1 MSEQNSKQIES
12 LDVQQPL
19 ERRFE
24 EVSKP
29 FSRFIHNQTTG
40 AMLLLGATVLALIL
54 ANTSFQP
61 LYAALEEVKI
71 GFFVQDFELSK
82 TLHHWVNDGL
92 MVLFFFLLGLEIKRE
107 FIAGEL
113 QTFSQS
119 STVVMAAIGGM
130 VFPAL
135 IYISLNLGEETVS
148 GWGIPMATDAAFA
161 LGALVVLGSRIP
173 SELKVFLVALA
184 IVDDIGAIIV
194 IALFY
199 TDTLQTNYLWLAAGV
214 LATLMAI
221 NRLGIRSSMLYL
233 LLGIALWYVV
243 LQSGVHAT
251 IAGVLAAFAIP
262 ARPRAHPHK
271 TAEKLQ
277 QAATEMEEIDKEN
290 PEHHILGSSKK
301 DSILE
306 SVEQQAKD
314 TRTPLRSWE
323 NFMER
328 PVSLL
333 IVPLFAFLNAGI
345 ILSVSTLQAMETS
358 SLAHG
363 IILGLVVG
371 KPLGIVFMTWLNLKL
386 GWGTLPENVTMWH
399 LLAVGML
406 AGIGFTMSIFV
417 ATLSFEGATEL
428 LTEAKASIM
437 LATSIAGLTGISLLL
452 VLNKRSLS

>member
-1 MSEQNSKQIES
+1 MSEQDSNHTSTLE
-12 LDVQQPL
+12 VQKPL
-19 ERRFE
+19 EQRFE
-24 EVSKP
+24 AVSKP
-29 FSRFIHNQTTG
+29 FNRFIHNQTTG
-40 AMLLLGATVLALIL
+40 AMLLLGATLLALVLANS
-54 ANTSFQP
+54 AFQP
-61 LYAALEEVKI
+61 LYAELEAVKI

-135 IYISLNLGEETVS
+135 TYIGLNLGEDSVS

-199 TDTLQTNYLWLAAGV
+199 TDTLQTDYLWFAVAV
-214 LATLMAI
+214 LAILMTI
-221 NRLGIRSSMLYL
+221 NRLGIRSSMPYV

-243 LQSGVHAT
+243 LQSGIHAT
-251 IAGVLAAFAIP
+251 IAGVLAALAIP
-262 ARPRAHPHK
+262 ARPRVHPHK
-271 TAEKLQ
+271 TAERLQ
-277 QAATEMEEIDKEN
+277 QAAAEMEDVDKEN
-290 PEHHILGSSKK
+290 PEHHMLESGKK
-301 DSILE
+301 DGVLE

-323 NFMER
+323 NVMER
-328 PVSLL
+328 PVSLFV
-333 IVPLFAFLNAGI
+333 VPLFAFLNAGI
-345 ILSVSTLQAMETS
+345 VLSLSTLQAMETS

-386 GWGTLPENVTMWH
+386 GWGSLPDNVTMWH

-417 ATLSFEGATEL
+417 ATLSFEGAAEL

-437 LATSIAGLTGISLLL
+437 LASSIAGLAGISLLL
-452 VLNKRSLS
+452 VLSKRGLS